1 MKNKHDQGFSLV
13 EILVAIVIL
22 TAFVVPTCSA
32 LVMTAKMN
40 EKTDDLMKAQLAV
53 SSAVETLMAEGIPTS
68 KLGTGTTIS
77 VKDDEKDDEDEE
89 IELYTYLTY
98 TYEDTRF
105 STLTI
110 TVSQV
115 KKEQEDGTYA
125 LMPWY
130 DVTVASEIG
139 SVEAKTSIRAVT
151 ETVNGGG
158 SNEET

>member
-22 TAFVVPTCSA
+22 AAFVVPTCSA
-32 LVMTAKMN
+32 LVLTAKMN
-40 EKTDDLMKAQLAV
+40 EKTDDMMKAQLAV

-77 VKDDEKDDEDEE
+77 VKDDKDEE

-139 SVEAKTSIRAVT
+139 SVEATTSIRAVT
-151 ETVNGGG
+151 ETANGGG